1 MRSHGFT
8 LPLLIRQEGIS
19 MPNEVIRQLKERKS
33 VRVFTDEPIHEDI
46 IQEILLAAVHAP
58 TV

>member
-1 MRSHGFT
+1 
-8 LPLLIRQEGIS
+8 

-33 VRVFTDEPIHEDI
+33 IRVFTDEPIHEDI